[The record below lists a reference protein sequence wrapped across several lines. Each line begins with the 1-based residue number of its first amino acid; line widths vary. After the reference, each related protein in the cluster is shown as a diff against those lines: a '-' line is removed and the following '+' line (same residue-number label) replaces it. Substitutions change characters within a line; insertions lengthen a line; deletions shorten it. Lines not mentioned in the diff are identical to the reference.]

1 MNNSEQYRTKPG
13 EMLDSI
19 CHQYY
24 KGRIGAT
31 EAVLDANPGLAKL
44 GAVIPANTIII
55 LPVLAA
61 PIDDSQVSLWD

>member
-24 KGRIGAT
+24 NGRPGT
-31 EAVLDANPGLAKL
+31 TDAVLSANPGLAKL
-44 GAVIPANTIII
+44 GAVIPANTIIT

-61 PIDDSQVSLWD
+61 PIDDSQVLWD

>member
-24 KGRIGAT
+24 NGRPGAT
-31 EAVLDANPGLAKL
+31 EAVLSANPGLAKL
-44 GAVIPANTIII
+44 GAVIPANTIIT

-61 PIDDSQVSLWD
+61 PIDDSQVLWD